1 MDDNLLLED
10 LPVKEEAGT
19 LLEVTASFYDF
30 RIWRVFLY
38 KRKEYATKEENEKL
52 NLQKKKQTKP
62 ELWESQFIH
71 FI

>member
-10 LPVKEEAGT
+10 LPVKEEART

-52 NLQKKKQTKP
+52 NLQKKKKKTP
-62 ELWESQFIH
+62 ELWESQFVH